1 MVRYIALLRG
11 INVGGQNKIAM
22 TELKAAF
29 EKQGFQKVAT
39 YINSGNIIFE
49 SGLSEPKVKTVC
61 EALIEKT
68 FGLKI
73 IVCIITAAELAEA
86 LSHAPEWWNKTA
98 DAKNNAVFVIP
109 PFTAEEI
116 CAEIN
121 DTKPEYEKIS
131 YYGKV
136 IFWTAP
142 LATFSKT
149 RLTKIVHKKEYNGIT
164 VRNANTTLK
173 LSEF

>member
-1 MVRYIALLRG
+1 MIKYIALLRG
-11 INVGGQNKIAM
+11 INVGGKNQIAM
-22 TELKAAF
+22 PELKTAF
-29 EKQGFQKVAT
+29 EGQGFEKVVT

-49 SGLSEPKVKTVC
+49 SELSESAVKTVC

-73 IVCIITAAELAEA
+73 IICIITAAELADTLA
-86 LSHAPEWWNKTA
+86 HAPEWWNKET
-98 DAKNNAVFVIP
+98 DAKNNAIFVIP
-109 PFTAEEI
+109 PVTAVEI

-121 DTKPEYEKIS
+121 NAKPEYEKIAFH
-131 YYGKV
+131 GKV

-149 RLTKIVHKKEYNGIT
+149 RLTKIVHKKEYNAIT
-164 VRNANTTLK
+164 VRNANTTLN
-173 LSEF
+173 LSKF

>member
-1 MVRYIALLRG
+1 MVKYIALLRG
-11 INVGGQNKIAM
+11 INVGGQNRIVM

-39 YINSGNIIFE
+39 YINSGNVVFE
-49 SGLSEPKVKTVC
+49 SELSESLVKTAC
-61 EALIEKT
+61 ETLIEKT
-68 FGLKI
+68 FSLKI
-73 IVCIITAAELAEA
+73 MVCIITTAELSTA
-86 LSHAPEWWNKTA
+86 LTHAPEWWNKTT
-98 DAKNNAVFVIP
+98 DAKSNAIFVIP
-109 PFTAEEI
+109 PVTAAEI

-121 DTKPEYEKIS
+121 DTKPEHEKIAF
-131 YYGKV
+131 YGKI

-149 RLTKIVHKKEYNGIT
+149 RLAKIVHKKDYSGIT
-164 VRNANTTLK
+164 VRNANTTLR

>member
-1 MVRYIALLRG
+1 MVKYIAFLRG

-22 TELKAAF
+22 SELKAAF
-29 EKQGFQKVAT
+29 EKQGFQKVTT
-39 YINSGNIIFE
+39 YINSGNIVFE
-49 SGLSEPKVKTVC
+49 SELSESEVKTVC

-68 FGLKI
+68 FSLKI
-73 IVCIITAAELAEA
+73 VVCIITTAELADA
-86 LSHAPEWWNKTA
+86 LAHAPKWWNKTA

-109 PFTAEEI
+109 PVTAAEI

-131 YYGKV
+131 FYGKV

-142 LATFSKT
+142 LASFSKT
-149 RLTKIVHKKEYNGIT
+149 RLTKIVHKKEHSGIT

>member
-22 TELKAAF
+22 PELKAAF
-29 EKQGFQKVAT
+29 EKQGFQKVVT
-39 YINSGNIIFE
+39 YINSGNIILESELSE
-49 SGLSEPKVKTVC
+49 SGVRTVC

-68 FGLKI
+68 FSLKI
-73 IVCIITAAELAEA
+73 TVCIITAAELAEA
-86 LSHAPEWWNKTA
+86 LSHAPEWWNKTP

-109 PFTAEEI
+109 PFTAAEI

-121 DTKPEYEKIS
+121 DTKPEHEKIS

-136 IFWTAP
+136 VFWTAP
-142 LATFSKT
+142 LAAFSKT

-173 LSEF
+173 LSKF